1 MTEKHNLIAAS
12 AFLLSSFIIV
22 LIGTFKLSL
31 ILLIFCFSLVGFFL
45 GLVRPARDM
54 MVRAITPDGDAGKMF
69 GFMSTGHLMGG
80 VLVPVLYG
88 WVIDQGHVQ
97 WVFWITA
104 IFMIL
109 ALLALCIPAK
119 RC

>member
-1 MTEKHNLIAAS
+1 
-12 AFLLSSFIIV
+12 
-22 LIGTFKLSL
+22 
-31 ILLIFCFSLVGFFL
+31 
-45 GLVRPARDM
+45 M

-104 IFMIL
+104 IIMIL